1 MTILAGGKMEREEEE
16 RERESQR
23 ARGIDKIAIAAQ
35 VTSPDRPSPA

>member
-1 MTILAGGKMEREEEE
+1 MEREEKRE

-35 VTSPDRPSPA
+35 VTSPAQASPA